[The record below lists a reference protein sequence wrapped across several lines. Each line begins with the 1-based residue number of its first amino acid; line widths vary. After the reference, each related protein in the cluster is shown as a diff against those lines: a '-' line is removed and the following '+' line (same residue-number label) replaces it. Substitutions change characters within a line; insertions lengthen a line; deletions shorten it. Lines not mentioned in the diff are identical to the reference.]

1 MAVVFHILIA
11 LLASPGQSG
20 AVTTTNSSSLSAKRD
35 VSTSSAYLSP
45 KHNYTSTFGAG
56 GQAHSRVS
64 ATRSGVTTVAAVNT
78 NRSGGG
84 HCVPTPTATA
94 DRTGNAASLNSESK
108 TLPASVT
115 SESVAVQAADSQTA
129 RGTTSS
135 VKWIDETVTYVS
147 ENAETVDT
155 VPGSV
160 HLENDSDD
168 IPSETVLTTLAT
180 TTTTTAVPSIVASS
194 CPRSPVTSVKDCEV
208 MLCEKDAGYF
218 VINTTACP
226 AKQTPKMDTTVPTT
240 VEILTSEVTGRPE
253 TVCNWTIKVR
263 YSYFVNVTI
272 EQLMLEVA
280 DHNGTPALQFDL
292 DDDSR
297 YLKLAFNASVLRSRS
312 VTFTSTS
319 SLHFRFRGQHLHF
332 ASPIRFHFLV
342 QRGAIVRDLPV
353 VRLTDTVGYVT
364 SPRFNGL
371 DNLYFNSFDGD
382 FHLQLLDNESVLIS
396 FVHFA
401 LEKKWERCYDYL
413 DFNVTASS
421 HSWRKC
427 GTQNIPSGV
436 YRSSVHLFFH
446 SSSWGE
452 GTGFKMMY
460 AILPRSQEP
469 QQQLG

>member
-1 MAVVFHILIA
+1 MEVVFQILIA
-11 LLASPGQSG
+11 LLASRGQSG
-20 AVTTTNSSSLSAKRD
+20 AVTATNNSSLSVELY
-35 VSTSSAYLSP
+35 VSVPSAYLSP

-56 GQAHSRVS
+56 EQAHSRVS

-84 HCVPTPTATA
+84 HSVPTPTDSA
-94 DRTGNAASLNSESK
+94 DRTGNAAN
-108 TLPASVT
+108 VT
-115 SESVAVQAADSQTA
+115 SESVAGQAADSQTA
-129 RGTTSS
+129 RGTTSA
-135 VKWIDETVTYVS
+135 VKWVDETATDVS

-160 HLENDSDD
+160 YIKNDSDY
-168 IPSETVLTTLAT
+168 ITSETVLTMLAT
-180 TTTTTAVPSIVASS
+180 TTTTTAVPGIVASS
-194 CPRSPVTSVKDCEV
+194 CPRSSVTSAKDCEV
-208 MLCEKDAGYF
+208 MLCEKNAGYF
-218 VINTTACP
+218 VINTTACH
-226 AKQTPKMDTTVPTT
+226 AKETPKVDTTVPTT

-263 YSYFVNVTI
+263 YRHFVNVTI

-292 DDDSR
+292 DDDSK
-297 YLKLAFNASVLRSRS
+297 YVQLAFNASVLRSRS

-319 SLHFRFRGQHLHF
+319 SLHFRLRGQHLHL

-371 DNLYFNSFDGD
+371 DRFYFSSYDGA
-382 FHLQLLDNESVLIS
+382 FRLQVSDNESVLIS
-396 FVHFA
+396 FVHFS
-401 LEKKWERCYDYL
+401 LEDESNCSYDYL
-413 DFNVTASS
+413 DFNVTALNDT
-421 HSWRKC
+421 WRKC

-436 YRSSVHLFFH
+436 YRSSVRLFFH
-446 SSSWGE
+446 SSSWGK
-452 GTGFKMMY
+452 GTGFRMMY

-469 QQQLG
+469 QQLSDNLYNLSLIHI

>member
-1 MAVVFHILIA
+1 MRLESRINPRFRTLSENRIS
-11 LLASPGQSG
+11 AS
-20 AVTTTNSSSLSAKRD
+20 V
-35 VSTSSAYLSP
+35 
-45 KHNYTSTFGAG
+45 
-56 GQAHSRVS
+56 
-64 ATRSGVTTVAAVNT
+64 
-78 NRSGGG
+78 
-84 HCVPTPTATA
+84 
-94 DRTGNAASLNSESK
+94 NSESK

-135 VKWIDETVTYVS
+135 VNWIEETVTDVS

-160 HLENDSDD
+160 HIKNDSDD

-194 CPRSPVTSVKDCEV
+194 CPRSPVTSAKDCEV

-218 VINTTACP
+218 VINTTACTV
-226 AKQTPKMDTTVPTT
+226 KETPKMDTTVPTT

-263 YSYFVNVTI
+263 YRHFVNVTI

-280 DHNGTPALQFDL
+280 DHNGIPALQFDL
-292 DDDSR
+292 DDDSK
-297 YLKLAFNASVLRSRS
+297 YVQLAFNASVLRSRS

-319 SLHFRFRGQHLHF
+319 SLHFRYRGQHLHL

-382 FHLQLLDNESVLIS
+382 FHLQLLDTSP
-396 FVHFA
+396 
-401 LEKKWERCYDYL
+401 C
-413 DFNVTASS
+413 
-421 HSWRKC
+421 
-427 GTQNIPSGV
+427 
-436 YRSSVHLFFH
+436 
-446 SSSWGE
+446 
-452 GTGFKMMY
+452 
-460 AILPRSQEP
+460 
-469 QQQLG
+469 